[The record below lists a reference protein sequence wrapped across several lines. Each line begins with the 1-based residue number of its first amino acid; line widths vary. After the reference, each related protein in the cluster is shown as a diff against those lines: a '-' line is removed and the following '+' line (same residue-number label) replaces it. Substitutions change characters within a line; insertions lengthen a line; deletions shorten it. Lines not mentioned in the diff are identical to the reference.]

1 MGPRPMGHGG
11 QFAQIGKG
19 TRQFTDQPTSASGG
33 SHVRHLKRQ
42 YEENRWY

>member
-19 TRQFTDQPTSASGG
+19 TRRSPRQFTDQPISLETLHQLPEAAMSGT
-33 SHVRHLKRQ
+33 
-42 YEENRWY
+42 

>member
-19 TRQFTDQPTSASGG
+19 TRQFTDQPISP
-33 SHVRHLKRQ
+33 
-42 YEENRWY
+42 ENLHQLLEAATCGT